1 MTEDELANL
10 FASHVVE
17 RRKRFETGGRLV
29 HYTNAEAA
37 YKIIKSRRIWLRNA
51 SMMNDFSEIQHGL
64 HCLTNAWAS
73 EAGLKLQAMLN
84 RIKDGLHNE
93 LATLFDGHTDAM
105 KLGTFIISLSEHDD
119 DEDELGRLSMWRA
132 YGARAGVALVLNN
145 TTFAAVTDAMKV
157 YSAPVFYHSVAQFEA
172 WFAGWAD
179 GLLAAEAQLGEVDPV
194 SIQTWMF
201 YALRSFALCTKHP
214 GFAEEREW
222 RVFYS
227 TTFEGETEWVT
238 PEVETIGGVP
248 QLVMKL
254 SLHDNTDKGVTGVAP
269 ATLFNRVIIGPCE
282 HPLQVRA
289 SIAMALAD
297 AGIEEPLAHMWMSYI
312 PLRQN

>member
-73 EAGLKLQAMLN
+73 EAGVKLQAMLN

-214 GFAEEREW
+214 GFAGRT
-222 RVFYS
+222 RMARILFDHFRRRNRMGHAGGRNDRGRS
-227 TTFEGETEWVT
+227 PTGDETQPSRQHGQRCHGRGTGDVVQPGNHRTLRT
-238 PEVETIGGVP
+238 PAA
-248 QLVMKL
+248 
-254 SLHDNTDKGVTGVAP
+254 SA
-269 ATLFNRVIIGPCE
+269 CE
-282 HPLQVRA
+282 YRDGA
-289 SIAMALAD
+289 
-297 AGIEEPLAHMWMSYI
+297 
-312 PLRQN
+312 R